1 MTGRIQREGAR
12 AASVEMEGE
21 GDGVSLP
28 GNWNIFP
35 PSGELKDPS
44 GNGSFDPSFC
54 LGCCDLPQAGQFRI
68 CLATEHN

>member
-1 MTGRIQREGAR
+1 MTGWIQREGAGE
-12 AASVEMEGE
+12 ASVEMEEE

-28 GNWNIFP
+28 GNWNILP

-54 LGCCDLPQAGQFRI
+54 LGCCDLPRAGQFRV